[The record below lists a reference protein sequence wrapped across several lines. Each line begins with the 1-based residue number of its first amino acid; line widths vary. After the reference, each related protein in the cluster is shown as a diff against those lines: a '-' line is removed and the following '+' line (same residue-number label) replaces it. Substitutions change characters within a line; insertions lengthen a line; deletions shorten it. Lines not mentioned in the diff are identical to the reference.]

1 MGKTNK
7 KDLLSTEFFLL
18 NFLLTH
24 VIAGTKMIVMCAVP
38 YGELLRSSERDL
50 ARLLLLSDEVSEIT
64 YYLTNLAFERIT
76 FFFFFN
82 CLQGECHFLWQKN
95 QHVTADFAVGFSE

>member
-24 VIAGTKMIVMCAVP
+24 VIAETKMIVMHAVP
-38 YGELLRSSERDL
+38 YGELLRSSARDL
-50 ARLLLLSDEVSEIT
+50 AQL
-64 YYLTNLAFERIT
+64 
-76 FFFFFN
+76 
-82 CLQGECHFLWQKN
+82 
-95 QHVTADFAVGFSE
+95 